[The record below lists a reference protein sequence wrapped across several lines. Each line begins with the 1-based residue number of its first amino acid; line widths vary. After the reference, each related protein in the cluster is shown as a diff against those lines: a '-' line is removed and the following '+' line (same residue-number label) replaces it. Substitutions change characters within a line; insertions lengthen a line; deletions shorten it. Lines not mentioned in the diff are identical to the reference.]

1 MRPFVVPCL
10 LAALLSLLSACVRHH
25 AVEQFSTSYQC
36 PNAHSRELEDI
47 DFYEVTGCGR
57 RAVYF
62 CSDNGYSASCTERES
77 IAIADTASGGEADAI
92 R

>member
-1 MRPFVVPCL
+1 MRSL
-10 LAALLSLLSACVRHH
+10 LILSLFVGLSGCVRHH
-25 AVEQFSTSYQC
+25 AVEQFSSAYHC
-36 PNAHSRELEDI
+36 PDAHSRELEDL

-77 IAIADTASGGEADAI
+77 IAIADTASGDETEVVQ
-92 R
+92 